1 MFKQSKS
8 DFLILETGLGGR
20 LDATNIIPK
29 KICSILTPI
38 SFDHEEFLG
47 KTLKKIANEKLGI
60 VKNCDF
66 VLVGKQ
72 KKIKR
77 SHSKKLNKF
86 ENKYF
91 YGKEFQVTKSLKNKF
106 EIKIDGKNILYTQP
120 SLNGKHQEE
129 NASISIYFAK
139 IMKKWVIIK
148 YKRN

>member
-20 LDATNIIPK
+20 LDATNIIPN

-72 KKIKR
+72 NKELKDYIK
-77 SHSKKLNKF
+77 KKLNKF
-86 ENKYF
+86 KNKYF

-106 EIKIDGKNILYTQP
+106 EMRVDGKKFLYTQP
-120 SLNGKHQEE
+120 SLNG
-129 NASISIYFAK
+129 
-139 IMKKWVIIK
+139 
-148 YKRN
+148 